1 MHWLRSNR
9 FGSWCALFALALQLG
24 LSFGH
29 VHRGGPVGSFAFSV
43 LAVAA
48 TDQSAAAMPA
58 GGPELPKPGDLGY
71 CGVCTTI
78 ALAGTLV
85 PPATPELPLP
95 DVVTGIRH
103 WASTDFRSTPLRH
116 FIFSAR
122 APPQA

>member
-9 FGSWCALFALALQLG
+9 FGSWCALFAFAVQLL

-29 VHRGGPVGSFAFSV
+29 VHRGGPMGSFALSFVVVATADRS
-43 LAVAA
+43 AA
-48 TDQSAAAMPA
+48 TIPA
-58 GGPELPKPGDLGY
+58 GGPELPRPADLGY

-85 PPATPELPLP
+85 PPATSELPLP
-95 DVVTGIRH
+95 DVVTGVRH
-103 WASTDFRSTPLRH
+103 WASADFGSAPLRH

-122 APPQA
+122 APPQN